1 MNKRWNIVAI
11 AALLLFAV
19 IPLVLS
25 IGYALLYSFGLTG
38 ALRTGFTLQHWK
50 KVFFEGDIIYSF
62 LYSAAIALVT
72 VALAVAFALYVSLR
86 HNNAFRKGKS
96 SYLIYLPLAFP
107 AMVSAF
113 FFFQFL
119 SKAGILSRVFYNTGI
134 THSINAFPDLVN
146 DKFGI
151 GIILANL
158 FICAPFFVLLFISRM
173 ETEKVQDYVALSQTL
188 GASKRHA
195 IKKIVIPMLL
205 QKTFAN
211 IVLYFIFIFGSYEIP
226 ILLGRSNPEMVSVLA
241 VRKLQKFD
249 LLDIPQGYAI
259 AVLYTIIVLTIL
271 LFVLKRRKLSYD
283 I

>member
-1 MNKRWNIVAI
+1 MNKKWNIVAI
-11 AALLLFAV
+11 VGLLLFAV

-50 KVFFEGDIIYSF
+50 KVFFEGDIINSF
-62 LYSAAIALVT
+62 LYSGAIALVT
-72 VALAVAFALYVSLR
+72 VLLAVTFGLYVSLR
-86 HNNAFRKGKS
+86 HYHSFKKGKL
-96 SYLIYLPLAFP
+96 SYIIYLPLAFP

-119 SKAGILSRVFYNTGI
+119 SKAGILSRVFYNIHLTS
-134 THSINAFPDLVN
+134 SINSFPDLVN
-146 DKFGI
+146 DKLGI

-158 FICAPFFVLLFISRM
+158 FICAPFFALLFISRI
-173 ETEKVQDYVALSQTL
+173 ETEKINDYATLSQTL
-188 GASKRHA
+188 GASKRTA
-195 IKKIVIPMLL
+195 IKKIAIPMLL

-259 AVLYTIIVLTIL
+259 AVLYTIIVLSIL
-271 LFVLKRRKLSYD
+271 LLVLNRRKLSYD